1 MKTTKKNMSV
11 NNFLKE
17 LEQTS
22 KYLTEAYIFDGDEPM
37 QGEDMPMDY
46 DAQGEDPEATDRDIS
61 REDNRIAKIRE
72 VALDGLQQYADD
84 VDGELYQF
92 YKKIWLMCDKAVSE
106 KDSASNGSTPK

>member
-1 MKTTKKNMSV
+1 MKRTKKNMSV

-72 VALDGLQQYADD
+72 VALDGLQQYEI
-84 VDGELYQF
+84 GR
-92 YKKIWLMCDKAVSE
+92 
-106 KDSASNGSTPK
+106 ASCRERV